1 MCTIEFRVTAKV
13 RLGETIHLLGDAALG
28 YFEPTE
34 SIQLSTTPDSYP
46 VWRTTQALNFA
57 PGHTLKYRCGSLP
70 HVATVLA
77 HGGPGRSTDLLRGVG
92 VDGCS
97 LQAGRGRHMWGRQC
111 GECGWTGTG
120 WGLVGTGIV
129 ERRGTRWRAAVKVT
143 ASGCARH

>member
-34 SIQLSTTPDSYP
+34 SVQLSTTPDSYP

-57 PGHTLKYRCGSLP
+57 PGHTLKYRCGSLCSWP
-70 HVATVLA
+70 QCLHTMAGT
-77 HGGPGRSTDLLRGVG
+77 STDPTGVG

-97 LQAGRGRHMWGRQC
+97 LQAGRGRHMRGRQC

-120 WGLVGTGIV
+120 WGLVGTGIDSGAAGITGGRG
-129 ERRGTRWRAAVKVT
+129 RR
-143 ASGCARH
+143 